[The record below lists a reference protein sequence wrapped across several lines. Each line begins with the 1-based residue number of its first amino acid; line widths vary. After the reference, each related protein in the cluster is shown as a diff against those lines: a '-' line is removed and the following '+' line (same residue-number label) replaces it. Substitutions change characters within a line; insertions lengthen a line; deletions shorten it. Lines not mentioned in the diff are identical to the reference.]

1 MKLTK
6 ETLKRIIKEE
16 LETVMNESDRF
27 YGKIPQE
34 LWAIGDY
41 EEARDE
47 GILDSLRS
55 YSDEELE
62 MKIEQLQEEIDED
75 PSDPNVYLK
84 EQLIQIIQDILDQGV
99 HQRPME
105 EGYKGMLY
113 KRNPSLRPPHP
124 SDRREAPDFS
134 TPDMQMK
141 MAISNI
147 LMFDAG
153 LRISESGMAAK
164 EIVNNLQEPGFDL
177 VDYLTN
183 TIGIPADQSSEIADK
198 IMVVINQ

>member
-16 LETVMNESDRF
+16 LESAV
-27 YGKIPQE
+27 
-34 LWAIGDY
+34 
-41 EEARDE
+41 
-47 GILDSLRS
+47 
-55 YSDEELE
+55 
-62 MKIEQLQEEIDED
+62 
-75 PSDPNVYLK
+75 
-84 EQLIQIIQDILDQGV
+84 
-99 HQRPME
+99 E

-134 TPDMQMK
+134 TPSMQMK
-141 MAISNI
+141 MAIGDI

-153 LRISESGMAAK
+153 LRISQAGNAAK

-177 VDYLTN
+177 TDYLTN
-183 TIGIPADQSSEIADK
+183 TLGVPATQSTEIAEK
-198 IMVVINQ
+198 IMKEINQ

>member
-6 ETLKRIIKEE
+6 EQLKRIIKEE

-34 LWAIGDY
+34 LWAISDY
-41 EEARDE
+41 EDARDE
-47 GILDSLRS
+47 GILDSLKS
-55 YSDEELE
+55 YSDEDLE
-62 MKIEQLQEEIDED
+62 MKIEQLREEIDED
-75 PSDPNVYLK
+75 PSDPSVYSK
-84 EQLIQIIQDILDQGV
+84 EQLIQIIQDILDQGI

-105 EGYKGMLY
+105 EGYKGMIY

-153 LRISESGMAAK
+153 LRISQSGIATK
-164 EIVNNLQEPGFDL
+164 EIVKNLQEPGFDL
-177 VDYLTN
+177 TDYLTS
-183 TIGIPADQSSEIADK
+183 TLGIPAPQAPEIAEK
-198 IMVVINQ
+198 IMMEMNK